1 MINKRTD
8 INKLIKNWEFLLLVA
23 VILTIIVYAFCS
35 TPFMQETQLK
45 MLDNLFRLD
54 PTPAKAD
61 SNIVLIAIDDYSL
74 DFFNENEI
82 SWPWP
87 RSFYGF
93 AMDYFTDAGAR
104 SVIFDMQFY
113 EADIDREETYA
124 WETDAS
130 FADALKR
137 NGNTFLGSQ
146 LLVDSTFIHTKIIA
160 SSCDVSGQYPYSN
173 AFKGLRA
180 PIDTLL
186 KTNKAIGVINASPD
200 SDGVIRRINL
210 LSKLNNIILPQMSL
224 QVVLHQETIEKK
236 ITIGKNKL
244 QVGKREIP
252 FNKYG
257 KYLIN
262 WYGRTADRQP
272 FAIYPLRAVIVSASA
287 MLNGNEPIID
297 PSIFTDKHIIIGA
310 TAAGLLDLKTNPY
323 TKIMPGMEI
332 WATTLS
338 NFINEDYI
346 TILPEWVN
354 LMLTLIMIFFVM
366 YFVTNLPAKKA
377 NLLVLIM
384 MVISILSSLFLW
396 KYYRIILDSVIP
408 LTGFIFSYL
417 LVNTVSYLLE
427 GKSRREIRKMFSRYI
442 NEEIIL
448 QLEENPDQIKLGGAE
463 IDATVLYTDIYN
475 FTTISENKSPTE
487 LVEDLNKYFETLVEI
502 VFNNFGL
509 LDKYTGDGIMALFG
523 APIPRP
529 DHALLACKAAV
540 AHKQY
545 RKELKKKK
553 NLTMVEQLHLK
564 TRTGINSGKLI
575 AGNIG
580 SDRRMDYTAIGD
592 TVNLAARLEGVN
604 KIYETNII
612 ISEFTYEHVKDEFL
626 CRELDSLRVKGRS
639 QPTKIFEVIASF
651 EGRKDK
657 NKPQWIELYEEA
669 LNLYR
674 KGDLQEAG
682 NIFDELADEPINDR
696 ASGVMLKRCMYLME
710 FPPVEWDGILTL
722 EVK

>member
-1 MINKRTD
+1 MINKKTD
-8 INKLIKNWEFLLLVA
+8 INKLIKKWNFLLFTA
-23 VILTIIVYAFCS
+23 VVLTLLVYAFCS

-45 MLDNLFRLD
+45 LLDNFFRLD

-61 SNIVLIAIDDYSL
+61 TNIVLIAIDDYSL
-74 DFFNENEI
+74 DFFNENGI

-93 AMDYFTDAGAR
+93 AMDYFTNAGVR

-113 EADIDREETYA
+113 EPDIDREETYA
-124 WETDAS
+124 WETDAA
-130 FADALKR
+130 FAEALKR
-137 NGNTFLGSQ
+137 NSNTFLGSQ
-146 LLVDSTFIHTKIIA
+146 LLIDTTFVHNEIA
-160 SSCDVSGQYPYSN
+160 ISSCDVSGEYPYSHI
-173 AFKGLRA
+173 FKGIRA

-186 KTNKAIGVINASPD
+186 KANKAIGVINASPD

-210 LSKLNNIILPQMSL
+210 LSKLNDIILPQMPL
-224 QVVLHQETIEKK
+224 QVILHQETIDKNIK
-236 ITIGKNKL
+236 IVKDRL
-244 QVGKREIP
+244 QVGNREIP

-272 FAIYPLRAVIVSASA
+272 FATYPFRAVIVSASA
-287 MLNGNEPIID
+287 MLNGNEPIIS
-297 PSIFTDKHIIIGA
+297 PSVFKDKHIIIGA

-346 TILPEWVN
+346 NILPAWLN
-354 LMLTLIMIFFVM
+354 LILTLIVIFFVM

-377 NLLVLIM
+377 NLLVFF
-384 MVISILSSLFLW
+384 MVIISILTSWLLW
-396 KYYRIILDSVIP
+396 KYYRIILNTVLP
-408 LTGFIFSYL
+408 LSGFIFSYL

-502 VFNNFGL
+502 VFNNSGL

-529 DHALLACKAAV
+529 DHALLACKAAE
-540 AHKQY
+540 AHHQY
-545 RKELKKKK
+545 RRELKKKK

-612 ISEFTYEHVKDEFL
+612 ISEYTYEHVKTEFL
-626 CRELDSLRVKGRS
+626 CRELDSLRVKGRT
-639 QPTKIFEVIASF
+639 QPTKIYEIIASY
-651 EGRKDK
+651 ENRKSK
-657 NKPQWIELYEEA
+657 KKPQWIELYEEA

-674 KGDLQEAG
+674 TGNWQEAG
-682 NIFDELADEPINDR
+682 SIFEELADEPINDR
-696 ASGVMLKRCMYLME
+696 ASAILLKRCMYLLE
-710 FPPVEWDGILTL
+710 FPPVKWDGILTL